1 MLWWRALGRSRSNAA
16 KCFCSQVHEPVLAI
30 TPTYSHES
38 CYEPHH
44 QFPGPKWSFQ
54 TLSVFEITDRRT
66 APLYSFSPHKRRLWY
81 SSNRYRKYTHFF
93 DIDGVCRGRVFLSLG
108 ACCCTP
114 DAQRVYI
121 ASKTDVEKGHL
132 MTTIWD
138 LTRNGSVEKYNHLTI
153 SEHEEKNIINKL
165 DGLYLLNNKKI
176 LDFIRMF
183 LGFISP
189 LHALHYRNEIIK
201 ILSY

>member
-1 MLWWRALGRSRSNAA
+1 MTQQEKKPSN
-16 KCFCSQVHEPVLAI
+16 HRE
-30 TPTYSHES
+30 
-38 CYEPHH
+38 
-44 QFPGPKWSFQ
+44 
-54 TLSVFEITDRRT
+54 LSVGELVHIATT
-66 APLYSFSPHKRRLWY
+66 
-81 SSNRYRKYTHFF
+81 
-93 DIDGVCRGRVFLSLG
+93 VCRGEQQVVWSDYSILTR
-108 ACCCTP
+108 
-114 DAQRVYI
+114 QR
-121 ASKTDVEKGHL
+121 L

-183 LGFISP
+183 LDFISP

>member
-132 MTTIWD
+132 MTQQ
-138 LTRNGSVEKYNHLTI
+138 EKNLLTI
-153 SEHEEKNIINKL
+153 ANF
-165 DGLYLLNNKKI
+165 LLANWSISLQPFAVVSNRWFGRTI
-176 LDFIRMF
+176 LF
-183 LGFISP
+183 
-189 LHALHYRNEIIK
+189 
-201 ILSY
+201 